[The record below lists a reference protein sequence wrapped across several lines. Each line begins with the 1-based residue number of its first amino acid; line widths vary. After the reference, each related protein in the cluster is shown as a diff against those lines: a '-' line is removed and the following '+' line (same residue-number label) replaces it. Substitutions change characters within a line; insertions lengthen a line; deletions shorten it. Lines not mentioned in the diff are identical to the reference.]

1 MKEKITKLFQ
11 NLMRWFW
18 KVNLSSIILP
28 VPNKKIL
35 LFAIL
40 FSACAGQV
48 ARTPENLFVAP
59 TLIPKVVV
67 PTIEI
72 QIKIE
77 STRVASCE
85 DNLEFV
91 EDVTVSDGTR
101 FPPNASIEKIWLV
114 RNSGTCN
121 WKSGYSLQLISSPN
135 LGATLEQALFPA
147 RSGTEIEIRVDFI
160 APGAPGNY
168 ISKWQAF
175 NPAGEPFGDLI
186 FLDIWVD
193 VSLASTAESS
203 PSPVETEASSN
214 GE

>member
-11 NLMRWFW
+11 KLKRWFW
-18 KVNLSSIILP
+18 IVNQPSAILP
-28 VPNKKIL
+28 AHNKKLL

-40 FSACAGQV
+40 LSACGGQV
-48 ARTPENLFVAP
+48 ARVPENLFVAP
-59 TLIPKVVV
+59 TINPKTEI

-72 QIKIE
+72 QVTIE
-77 STRVASCE
+77 STRLISCE

-91 EDVTVSDGTR
+91 EDVTIPDGTR
-101 FPPNASIEKIWLV
+101 FAPNASIEKIWLV

-121 WKSGYSLQLISSPN
+121 WESGYTFQFISSPN
-135 LGATLEQALFPA
+135 LGANPEQALFPA

-186 FLDIWVD
+186 FIDISVD
-193 VSLASTAESS
+193 VSLASTAASS
-203 PSPVETEASSN
+203 PSPEETDAGSN

>member
-11 NLMRWFW
+11 NIMRWFW
-18 KVNLSSIILP
+18 KVDLSSIILP

-40 FSACAGQV
+40 LSACGGQV
-48 ARTPENLFVAP
+48 ARVPENLFVAP
-59 TLIPKVVV
+59 TINPKTEI

-72 QIKIE
+72 QVTIE
-77 STRVASCE
+77 STRLISCE

-91 EDVTVSDGTR
+91 EDVTIPDGTR
-101 FPPNASIEKIWLV
+101 FAPNANIEKIWLV
-114 RNSGTCN
+114 RNSGSCN
-121 WKSGYSLQLISSPN
+121 WESGYSLQLISSPN

-203 PSPVETEASSN
+203 PSPVETEAGSN